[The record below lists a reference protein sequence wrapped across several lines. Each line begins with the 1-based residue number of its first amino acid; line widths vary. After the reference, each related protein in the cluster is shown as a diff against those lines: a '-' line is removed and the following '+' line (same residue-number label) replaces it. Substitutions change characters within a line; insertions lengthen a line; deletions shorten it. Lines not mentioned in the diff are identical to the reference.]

1 MSASARLAIPAG
13 EPGDWLARARRLAD
27 GFAATAGELDAT
39 GAYPAAN
46 FAALHAEGLVNL
58 VSAAADGGAGASL
71 GLAHR
76 IIAEIARGEPSTA
89 LILSMHYVNLLSIQ
103 LGRRWPVD
111 VARAVL
117 ASGRQGPALINALQ
131 VEPEAGSPSYGTLP
145 RTLAR
150 KTPEGWRVTGHKR
163 YATGGALLHWYLVLA
178 VTDEAEPRLGSF
190 VIGHQSPG
198 TRIQAAWNT
207 TGMRATNSHDVVF
220 EDVLAPEGWV
230 LDLAPAS
237 AGRRFDAQQWAWFMV
252 LIGSVYHGIARAAR
266 DEVLAFAASFR
277 PGSLGAPLASLPL
290 IQDQLGEIEILLEVG
305 DRLLESVARDADDG
319 RDGGN
324 ARAQIRHV
332 VLENAIRVVDIAL
345 RVAGNTGISRD
356 HPLERHHRNV
366 LCGRTHA
373 PNGFLVRAASARAV
387 LAQTGGS
394 NAV

>member
-1 MSASARLAIPAG
+1 MSAAAQVAVADAEPA
-13 EPGDWLARARRLAD
+13 DWLGRARRLAES
-27 GFAATAGELDAT
+27 FAAAAGELDAS
-39 GAYPAAN
+39 GEYPAAN
-46 FAALHAEGLVNL
+46 FAGLHAEGLVNL
-58 VSAAADGGAGASL
+58 VSTPAHGGAGASL
-71 GLAHR
+71 ALAHR

-89 LILSMHYVNLLSIQ
+89 LILSMHYVSLLSIRT
-103 LGRRWPVD
+103 GRRWPAE

-117 ASGRQGPALINALQ
+117 ASGQQGPALINALQ

-150 KTPEGWRVTGHKR
+150 KTPEGWRVSGRKR

-190 VIGHQSPG
+190 VIGHRSPG
-198 TRIQAAWNT
+198 THIEPTWNT

-220 EDVLAPEGWV
+220 EDVLVPEGWV
-230 LDLAPAS
+230 LDLAPTS
-237 AGRRFDAQQWAWFMV
+237 LGRRIDAQQWAWFMV

-266 DEVLAFAASFR
+266 DEVLAFAASFT

-290 IQDQLGEIEILLEVG
+290 IQDQLGEIEVLLEAG
-305 DRLLESVARDADDG
+305 DRLLDSVARDADAG
-319 RDGGN
+319 RDSGN
-324 ARAQIRHV
+324 APAQIRHV

-345 RVAGNTGISRD
+345 RIAGNTGISRD

-373 PNGFLVRAASARAV
+373 PNGFLVRAAAARA
-387 LAQTGGS
+387 AI
-394 NAV
+394 APRA